1 MYCITEQQITFIL
14 NDIKQNGVEM
24 EDLQLNLLD
33 HVCCIIENELEA
45 NGDFEQ
51 FYFTTIKTFYK
62 KSLGEIEEET
72 ISLVNN
78 KNYYVMKKVMM
89 MSGIISA
96 VLFSI
101 GIAFKFLH
109 WPGASVCIVVGIGIL
124 SLVFLPLVLTL
135 KVKEKQNTKDKFLL
149 SMGMLSAVCMILS
162 ILFRVMHWPGSI
174 NLGYLTIIILILV
187 YLPVHLTFG
196 IKNPDTKVNTVVTSV
211 LLVTGCCLWLTLVV
225 SPKGLQMQGV
235 RNTQTVMRNLKLLQQ
250 EQQQVGELAKSNKPT
265 SLLLQ
270 HGEKINSLCNDM
282 VTSLIQHNTGIKTSD
297 LTLAPKGVRINDSYF
312 NDFLDE
318 TPVAENKLNELRK
331 LSEQYNA
338 EQLKAGDKLVPI
350 PLTQNILDTIN
361 GKSSDKVM
369 QAFTDLFQIQ
379 MFVLQNERA
388 LLSAKPM
395 TASLEAVGVK

>member
-14 NDIKQNGVEM
+14 NDIKEKGVEM

-51 FYFTTIKTFYK
+51 FYFATIKTFYK
-62 KSLGEIEEET
+62 KSLGEIEVET

-96 VLFSI
+96 ALFSL

-109 WPGASVCIVVGIGIL
+109 WPGASVCIVLGVGIL

-135 KVKEKQNTKDKFLL
+135 KVKEKQSTRDKFLL

-162 ILFRVMHWPGSI
+162 ILFRSMHWPGSLY
-174 NLGYLTIIILILV
+174 LGYLTIILLILV

-211 LLVTGCCLWLTLVV
+211 LLVIGCCLWLTLVV

-235 RNTQTVMRNLKLLQQ
+235 RNTQSIIRNNELLQQ
-250 EQQQVGELAKSNKPT
+250 EQHQISELIKSHKST
-265 SLLLQ
+265 SPLLEQ
-270 HGEKINSLCNDM
+270 GEKINALCNDI
-282 VTSLIQHNTGIKTSD
+282 VESLAQHNTGLKTYNLVLEQKDVS
-297 LTLAPKGVRINDSYF
+297 INDTYF
-312 NDFLDE
+312 NDFLNE
-318 TPVAENKLNELRK
+318 IPEAENKLNALRK
-331 LSEQYNA
+331 LSIQYNT
-338 EQLKAGDKLVPI
+338 EQLKYGEKLSPI
-350 PLTQNILDTIN
+350 PLTQNILESSN
-361 GKSSDKVM
+361 GRHSVKVM

-379 MFVLQNERA
+379 MFILQNERR
-388 LLSAKPM
+388 LLSAKPI
-395 TASLEAVGVK
+395 TALLQ

>member
-14 NDIKQNGVEM
+14 NDIKEKGVEM

-51 FYFTTIKTFYK
+51 FYFATIKTLYK
-62 KSLGEIEEET
+62 KSIGKYEVET
-72 ISLVNN
+72 NSLVNY

-96 VLFSI
+96 ALFSL

-109 WPGASVCIVVGIGIL
+109 WPGASVCIVLGVGIL

-135 KVKEKQNTKDKFLL
+135 KVKEKQSTRDKFLL

-162 ILFRVMHWPGSI
+162 ILFRSMHWPGSLY
-174 NLGYLTIIILILV
+174 LGYLTIILLILV

-211 LLVTGCCLWLTLVV
+211 LLVIGCCLWLTLVV

-235 RNTQTVMRNLKLLQQ
+235 RNTQSIIRNNELLQQ
-250 EQQQVGELAKSNKPT
+250 EQHQISELIKSHKST
-265 SLLLQ
+265 SPLLEQ
-270 HGEKINSLCNDM
+270 GEKINALCNDI
-282 VTSLIQHNTGIKTSD
+282 VESLAQHNTGLKTYNLVLEQKDVS
-297 LTLAPKGVRINDSYF
+297 INDTYF
-312 NDFLDE
+312 NDFLNE
-318 TPVAENKLNELRK
+318 IPEAENKLNALRK
-331 LSEQYNA
+331 LSIQYNT
-338 EQLKAGDKLVPI
+338 EQLKYGEKLSPI
-350 PLTQNILDTIN
+350 PLTQNILESSN
-361 GKSSDKVM
+361 GRHSVKVM

-379 MFVLQNERA
+379 MFILQNERR
-388 LLSAKPM
+388 LLSAKPI
-395 TASLEAVGVK
+395 TALLQ